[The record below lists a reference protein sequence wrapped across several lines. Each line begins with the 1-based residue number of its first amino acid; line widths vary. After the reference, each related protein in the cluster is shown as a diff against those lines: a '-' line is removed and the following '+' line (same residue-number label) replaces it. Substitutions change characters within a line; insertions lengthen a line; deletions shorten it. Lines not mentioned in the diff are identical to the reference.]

1 MKFFQV
7 FVLESSWLFVDK
19 LLVVFG
25 VVFYAQDFNC
35 LDSFQLRVSVHTY

>member
-1 MKFFQV
+1 MRFFQA